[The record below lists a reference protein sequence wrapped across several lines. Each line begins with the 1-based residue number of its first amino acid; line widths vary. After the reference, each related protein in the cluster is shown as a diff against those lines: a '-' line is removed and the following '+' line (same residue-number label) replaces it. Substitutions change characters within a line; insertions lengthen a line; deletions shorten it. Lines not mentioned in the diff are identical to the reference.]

1 MNEYTIVIAFD
12 EDAQRW
18 YAINDDIPL
27 ALEDDSL
34 DTLIN
39 RVKVAAP
46 EVLEAN
52 NMPHAGISLVFKVE
66 AQTVMA

>member
-1 MNEYTIVIAFD
+1 MDEYTIVIAFD
-12 EDAQRW
+12 DEAQRW

-39 RVKVAAP
+39 RVKIAAP
-46 EVLEAN
+46 DVLGAN
-52 NMPHAGISLVFKVE
+52 NMSHVGISVCRKCHYG
-66 AQTVMA
+66 AGGY